1 MSCCHKHQ
9 QQRYHNQNTKICMF
23 IHYMYFDILFP
34 LTKAIPIIFE
44 RVTTHFQTLQTWT
57 GHNATRYHNFN
68 ALPYTLPY
76 IFSQF
81 SLVWDYLQRTTTRY
95 RQIYK
100 KMYINTFLKKLTATR
115 MVTRSSYG
123 IAFAG
128 INFTS
133 LVDCAKISS
142 CVSYWKTDTSRNS

>member
-1 MSCCHKHQ
+1 MYVHTLYVFWYTFSSNKSHSNYIWTC
-9 QQRYHNQNTKICMF
+9 YHT
-23 IHYMYFDILFP
+23 FP
-34 LTKAIPIIFE
+34 NSTNLDRP
-44 RVTTHFQTLQTWT
+44 QC
-57 GHNATRYHNFN
+57 N

-142 CVSYWKTDTSRNS
+142 CVSYWKTDTSRNSWNLISTRIKNF